1 MPSFF
6 VASSTDPYLSLD
18 KAKLW
23 ARSWGSQLIN
33 LGDVG
38 HINVASGFGAWPN
51 GLKLFEYFT
60 SQFSEDELKD
70 YWLLSA

>member
-1 MPSFF
+1 
-6 VASSTDPYLSLD
+6 
-18 KAKLW
+18 
-23 ARSWGSQLIN
+23 